1 MADDSDKTEEP
12 TEHKL
17 QEARKK
23 GQVLK
28 SQDVVMLLGM
38 IATFAVLFAYSKVM
52 ALRIVEFTKE
62 IYMGEFFRNAVY
74 ADNIIAFLAS
84 AFIKSLIVF
93 SLVILPIIAI
103 ALIAGV
109 VGNLAQIGFLFT
121 FEPLSPKFSK
131 INPVE
136 GFKKIF
142 SKKSIIELLKNALK
156 IGIIA
161 YLVYLIIKGNIKL
174 FVDFSRTWDFIPFLN
189 EFKKIIEKM
198 VWQVIGVFI
207 FLAAF
212 DYFIQKKF
220 FMKDMKMSFKEL
232 KDEYKEL
239 EGDPHIKSKRRQM
252 AQQLAMGGG
261 IGQVKEATAV
271 VTNPVHYAVA
281 LKYEDGKMHAPQVV
295 AKGERYFASLI
306 KQVAEQYE
314 IPIVENVELAQMLY
328 SKCKVGDYIPPELY
342 QATAEV
348 LAFVYKMRRKK
359 KVLSN

>member
-1 MADDSDKTEEP
+1 MSEDSDKTEEP

-28 SQDVVMLLGM
+28 SQDVVMFVGM
-38 IATFAVLFAYSKVM
+38 VATFAVLFSYSKIM
-52 ALRIVEFTKE
+52 AYKIIEFTKD
-62 IYMGEFFRNAVY
+62 IYMGSVFKNAVY
-74 ADNIIAFLAS
+74 ADNLIAYLAGVFIKALTLFAIVLLPIAF
-84 AFIKSLIVF
+84 
-93 SLVILPIIAI
+93 I
-103 ALIAGV
+103 ALIAGLI
-109 VGNLAQIGFLFT
+109 GNLAQIGFLFT

-131 INPVE
+131 INPVS

-142 SKKSIIELLKNALK
+142 SKKTVVEFIKNTLK
-156 IGIIA
+156 ITIIGC
-161 YLVYLIIKGNIKL
+161 LVYMIIKGNIKL
-174 FVDFSRTWDFIPFLN
+174 FIDFPRAWDFIPFLN

-198 VWQVIGVFI
+198 VWQVIGIFI
-207 FLAAF
+207 AIAAF

-239 EGDPHIKSKRRQM
+239 EGDPHIKGKRRQM
-252 AQQLAMGGG
+252 ARQLAMGGG
-261 IGQVKEATAV
+261 IGAVKDATAV

-281 LKYEDGKMHAPQVV
+281 LKYEHGQMQAPQVI
-295 AKGERYFASLI
+295 AKGERYFAELI
-306 KQVAEQYE
+306 KEIAQKSE

-328 SKCKVGDYIPPELY
+328 SKCKVGDYIPKELY

-348 LAFVYKMRRKK
+348 LAFVYKLKRKK
-359 KVLSN
+359 KIVGK